1 MMHMTNMNDYEIL
14 TSQMFGGHKNYVES
28 LQEII
33 KFAKLQPNQNVLE
46 ICCGTGLV
54 TKEVE
59 RYTNDITAVELNPKR
74 LEFAKKNIQKARL
87 IQQDAHTLEPTI
99 GTFDLILCVNGYH
112 YLDPDKFYTM
122 AQRMLKPEGR
132 IVFNAK
138 IKTRET
144 IHEQAT
150 ALFNEMMRELGY
162 YGNIFSDGKDRGYIE
177 PIPKEKISI
186 PEEFY
191 ITRQQQYD
199 LLLSKQQPEFSF
211 QISGKQIYAQ
221 YWKNRFY
228 YMTNL
233 EPLRDIQDSQWG
245 GYRQQQDQ
253 PIQYEVEYNFLQKLN
268 DISSNLLKTDLFLE
282 LKQK

>member
-1 MMHMTNMNDYEIL
+1 MMHMTNSNDYEIL
-14 TSQMFGGHKNYVES
+14 ISQMFGGHKNYLES

-74 LEFAKKNIQKARL
+74 LEFAKKTIQKARL

-150 ALFNEMMRELGY
+150 ALFNEMMIKLGF
-162 YGNIFSDGKDRGYIE
+162 GNGCGKDGGYIQ
-177 PIPKEKISI
+177 PIPREQII
-186 PEEFY
+186 VPQQFH
-191 ITRQQQYD
+191 ITRQQEYD
-199 LLLSKQQPEFSF
+199 LLFQEQQDHILLPSSE
-211 QISGKQIYAQ
+211 KKIYAQ
-221 YWKNRFY
+221 YWIDLFY
-228 YMTNL
+228 NL
-233 EPLRDIQDSQWG
+233 TQLEHLRDIQDNQWG

-253 PIQYEVEYNFLQKLN
+253 PLQYKFEYNFPQKLN
-268 DISSNLLKTDLFLE
+268 EISSNLLKTDLFLE